1 MPSGLQVNLEI
12 APSGVSAKV
21 KPLDRVLTPAESALR
36 RRIRNQF
43 LVRDSRI
50 VSSAFRSLSGLSTAR
65 ILHNAESQKCYRFLA
80 EKRQRE
86 TCRTLVSHIESGP
99 AIFVRDHADS
109 SAPCS
114 CIFDDHIRG
123 LRRFM
128 GRRFALCVVRAAQR
142 LLHCATRFALDA
154 PTRSL

>member
-43 LVRDSRI
+43 LIRDSRI
-50 VSSAFRSLSGLSTAR
+50 VSSAFRSRLSTAR

-80 EKRQRE
+80 E
-86 TCRTLVSHIESGP
+86 
-99 AIFVRDHADS
+99 
-109 SAPCS
+109 
-114 CIFDDHIRG
+114 RG
-123 LRRFM
+123 KEKHVER
-128 GRRFALCVVRAAQR
+128 
-142 LLHCATRFALDA
+142 
-154 PTRSL
+154 